1 MDLYRPIITT
11 AWGIALRA
19 RHLWWF
25 ALFGGLLI
33 GSGFGSAII
42 QTLNA
47 NPAQSVL
54 AQVLDLQTT
63 SPDRISALWEQ
74 ARATGWGA
82 TVALSA
88 YGLLLLAFLAI
99 IIWFAVIGVNAIV
112 VAASRA
118 PKSPSSSKE
127 LRRAAHARFWPTL
140 GIHVIAKGTEAI
152 LLAAWGAVLIASAV
166 QNTPFVNA
174 RAILAFVVT
183 AVLLTCI
190 HIIAPYAITSAVLD
204 RRNALTALREAFA
217 LLRDHWFITIEA
229 SLLLTLTNI
238 VAIAVWLAGGALLAL
253 PFLFLG
259 GIAITK
265 GASTLFSTALIGG
278 IITLAIWLA
287 CIAMVFTTFLV
298 SAWTLL
304 FLRLTSTGERPQS
317 WFARR
322 FTRE

>member
-11 AWGIALRA
+11 AWNIALRT
-19 RHLWWF
+19 RRLWWF

-33 GSGFGSAII
+33 GSGFGSALI
-42 QTLNA
+42 QTLNV
-47 NPAQSVL
+47 NPAQGAL
-54 AQVLDLQTT
+54 ARVLDLQTT

-82 TVALSA
+82 TVALVA
-88 YGLLLLAFLAI
+88 YGLLLITFLAI

-112 VAASRA
+112 IAASRV
-118 PKSPSSSKE
+118 PKSPSSLKE
-127 LRRAAHARFWPTL
+127 LRRSAHARFWPTL
-140 GIHVIAKGTEAI
+140 GIHVIAKVAEAI
-152 LLAAWGAVLIASAV
+152 LLAAWAGVLIASMI
-166 QNTPFVNA
+166 QNTPFVNI
-174 RAILAFVVT
+174 RTVLAFVVT
-183 AVLLTCI
+183 AMLLACI

-204 RRNALTALREAFA
+204 RRNTLTALREAFA

-238 VAIAVWLAGGALLAL
+238 VAIVVWIAGGALLAL

-259 GIAITK
+259 SIAIAK
-265 GASTLFSTALIGG
+265 GASALFSTALIGG
-278 IITLAIWLA
+278 IVVLAIWLA
-287 CIAMVFTTFLV
+287 CVAVVFTTFLV

-304 FLRLTSTGERPQS
+304 FLRLTSAGERPQS